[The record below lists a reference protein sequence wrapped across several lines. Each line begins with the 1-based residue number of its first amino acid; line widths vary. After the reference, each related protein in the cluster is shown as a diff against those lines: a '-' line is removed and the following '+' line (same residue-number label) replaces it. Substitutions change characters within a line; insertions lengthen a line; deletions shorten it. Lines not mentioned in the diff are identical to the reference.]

1 MVARKTQS
9 RNYGDMD
16 EFVADALDWI
26 AVVLGNRVDAYD
38 DEDLDFAW
46 HLASSL
52 ASSIRL
58 TGSWTNE
65 LHLKEVTKYHLSDSV
80 VKPASRFKALARE
93 ALKNPSFNEFHEG
106 KNCG

>member
-58 TGSWTNE
+58 TGTWTNE
-65 LHLKEVTKYHLSDSV
+65 DHLKEAIKCQVSHSMG
-80 VKPASRFKALARE
+80 PHSRFKALARN
-93 ALKNPSFNEFHEG
+93 ALANQAGDGSE
-106 KNCG
+106 